1 MKKRIR
7 LLLADDHSIVLAGLT
22 TLLSLEPEVEIAATA
37 ENGEDAIS
45 RYREHQPDVALLDLR
60 MPGIDG
66 VETARRILSDSPA
79 ARIVILTTF
88 ESEEDIHRALQAGVR
103 GYLLKESKRPE
114 LMAAIRAVLAGER
127 WLPQPIARL
136 AAERAKQPD
145 LSARQLEVLDL
156 VSKGLTNKEI
166 GAILGF
172 SAEGAKQHLHQIYQK
187 LGVSTRAEATAEA
200 LKRGILRPD

>member
-7 LLLADDHSIVLAGLT
+7 LLLADDHAIVLAGLT
-22 TLLSLEPEVEIAATA
+22 TLLSLEPGIEISATA
-37 ENGEDAIS
+37 ENGEEAVS
-45 RYREHQPDVALLDLR
+45 RYREARPDVALLDLR
-60 MPGIDG
+60 MPGMDG
-66 VETARRILSDSPA
+66 VEAA
-79 ARIVILTTF
+79 ARILREFPDARILILTTF

-103 GYLLKESKRPE
+103 GYMLKESKRPD
-114 LMAAIRAVLAGER
+114 LLAAIHAVLAGNR

-136 AAERAKQPD
+136 AAERARQPD